1 VQPEYVYRDSSQ
13 AYAEDAGWNACRI
26 DQTRLMLIDWGFD
39 PVQVRRLQYVALGT
53 SEADAR
59 SSSTGNSATPVATG
73 TDDHET
79 VTIYKTRAWLGPD
92 DFKDMD
98 DFQPEPGAALYEI
111 IWANNEVLYW
121 NDGTPAIK
129 LMDSMDVYEWTE
141 YKVAHAS
148 DGMCTADVEAHQQ
161 KAQSGLKRGIM
172 DYMNITVNPRW
183 EVNADALQDYA
194 DLIDNPIGGII
205 TTESGMPVGQVQ
217 ALEQPQLSPV
227 VFGVIQMLDRD
238 SEARKGMSDLAT
250 GMNMSA
256 VNNQNAADM
265 IERLANAGM
274 RRVSMGARS
283 FANDFYAPLMQCIIK
298 TAMKHDKSTTTIE
311 AGGKQVQVI
320 PSQWSPDLEMD
331 IEVAL
336 TPQEAEATTIKLLAV
351 DARMT
356 ADPTLQPL
364 YGLKQKHALWD
375 TIYELMGIKDST
387 RFLASPDSPEVQ
399 QALQTMQQQ
408 AAQAAERAA
417 KLEGFQSQA
426 IKDQLDLGWATLNN
440 KILDTRHDNDLED
453 KQFLVDTMFR
463 GRELRLDQ
471 MQIGQRK

>member
-1 VQPEYVYRDSSQ
+1 
-13 AYAEDAGWNACRI
+13 
-26 DQTRLMLIDWGFD
+26 
-39 PVQVRRLQYVALGT
+39 
-53 SEADAR
+53 
-59 SSSTGNSATPVATG
+59 
-73 TDDHET
+73 
-79 VTIYKTRAWLGPD
+79 
-92 DFKDMD
+92 
-98 DFQPEPGAALYEI
+98 
-111 IWANNEVLYW
+111 
-121 NDGTPAIK
+121 
-129 LMDSMDVYEWTE
+129 
-141 YKVAHAS
+141 
-148 DGMCTADVEAHQQ
+148 
-161 KAQSGLKRGIM
+161 
-172 DYMNITVNPRW
+172 
-183 EVNADALQDYA
+183 
-194 DLIDNPIGGII
+194 
-205 TTESGMPVGQVQ
+205 MPVGQVK

-250 GMNMSA
+250 GMNVGA

-298 TAMKHDKSTTTIE
+298 TAMKHDKSTTAIE
-311 AGGKQVQVI
+311 AAGKQVQI
-320 PSQWSPDLEMD
+320 SPAQWSQDLEMD

-351 DARMT
+351 DARLM
-356 ADPTLQPL
+356 ADPSMAPL

-387 RFLASPDSPEVQ
+387 RFLASPDSPEVRQ
-399 QALQTMQQQ
+399 QFQRAQQQ

-417 KLEGFQSQA
+417 KLEGFQTQA

-440 KILDTRHDNDLED
+440 KILDVKHDNDLED

-471 MQIGQRK
+471 MKIGQGK